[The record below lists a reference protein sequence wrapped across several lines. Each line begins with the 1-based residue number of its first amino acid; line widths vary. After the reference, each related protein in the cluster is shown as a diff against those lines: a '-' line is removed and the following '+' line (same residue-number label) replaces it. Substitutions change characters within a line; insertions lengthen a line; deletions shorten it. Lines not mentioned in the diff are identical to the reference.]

1 MNVRTTLVLIVALLV
16 ALPAAAQSRRA
27 GTSEITFGPVFTDGK
42 SYSFDTGTTAKTD
55 TGVGLSLGFAHNF
68 NPHLQAGIDFVWS
81 EQDYRATVQP
91 GPGNPN
97 SPSTING
104 TLETSTLRFN
114 GTYHLLASN
123 FTPFATGGL
132 GWTYVDSNIPAGLPE
147 NICWGYPWYG
157 YYCDTYVPTKA
168 TTKFSYNFGAGLRLD
183 VGRGLFR
190 LLVNSQY
197 VDFGGSYG
205 SSNVVQYRLD
215 FGTKF

>member
-1 MNVRTTLVLIVALLV
+1 MTVRKALVLIVALLV

-27 GTSEITFGPVFTDGK
+27 GSSEITFGPVFTDGK

-68 NPHLQAGIDFVWS
+68 NAHLQAGIDFVWS

-91 GPGNPN
+91 GLGNSN

-104 TLETSTLRFN
+104 TLETSTLRFS
-114 GTYHLLASN
+114 GTWHFLARD
-123 FTPFATGGL
+123 FTPLVTGGL

-147 NICWGYPWYG
+147 NICWAYPWYG
-157 YYCDTYVPTKA
+157 TYCGTYVPTH
-168 TTKFSYNFGAGLRLD
+168 TTTRFSWNFGAGLRLD